1 MTAKSIFIG
10 VMSGTSLDGVDAV
23 ACRFFD
29 GDMQVLGHSYRPY
42 PQTLKDKLTATLAP
56 GHNEIERAGALSLE
70 LATLYAQTINDLV
83 SEGLFSVDEVRAAAV
98 HGQTVRHCPQA
109 GFTVQ
114 LNNPALVAELTGLD
128 VIADLRSRDMAAG
141 GQGAPLVPAFHA
153 ERFTGNVERAI
164 VNIGGIANV
173 TLLPA
178 LGSQAPVL
186 GFDCGPG
193 NTLLDVWTQRHC
205 GQSFDRDAAFAQKGV
220 VVEKLLNVLMADE
233 YFVRPAPKSTG
244 REYFNE
250 AWLLNR
256 FPALSTLK
264 PEDVQRTLVEVS
276 VAGIIRAVKQTAP
289 ETQELY
295 VCGGGVFN
303 PLIMQSLS
311 QSGLTVQ
318 STSVLGLDPMLVEA
332 AAFAWLGYRFI
343 NKKAGNLPAV
353 THASGLRILGALYP
367 A

>member
-1 MTAKSIFIG
+1 MAEKDVFIG

-23 ACRFFD
+23 ACRFID
-29 GDMQVLGHSYRPY
+29 GNMQVLGHAYRPY
-42 PQTLKDKLTATLAP
+42 PQILKDKLTAILAP
-56 GHNEIERAGALSLE
+56 GENEIERAGALGIE
-70 LATLYAQTINDLV
+70 LATLYAETINDLLYKKHL
-83 SEGLFSVDEVRAAAV
+83 SIKEIRAAAV
-98 HGQTVRHCPQA
+98 HGQTVRHCPHA

-114 LNNPALVAELTGLD
+114 LNNPALIAELTGLD
-128 VIADLRSRDMAAG
+128 IIADLRSRDMAAG

-153 ERFTGNVERAI
+153 ERFTGEVQRAI

-178 LGSQAPVL
+178 KDSMRPVL

-193 NTLLDVWTQRHC
+193 NTLMDIWTAKHRSK
-205 GQSFDRDAAFAQKGV
+205 SFDRDATFAKEGRV
-220 VVEKLLNVLMADE
+220 IPELLSALLADE
-233 YFVRPAPKSTG
+233 YFSRPAPKSTG

-250 AWLLNR
+250 AWLRNR
-256 FPALSTLK
+256 FTTLSALR
-264 PEDVQRTLVEVS
+264 PEDVQRTLVEMT
-276 VAGIIRAVKQTAP
+276 ATGIIRAVKQTAP
-289 ETQELY
+289 DTRELY

-303 PLIMQSLS
+303 PLIMQSLA

-332 AAFAWLGYRFI
+332 AAFAWLGYRFV

-353 THASGLRILGALYP
+353 THAKGVRILGALYP